1 MLVYQ
6 LFSPPV
12 FQYPRIVSIQNGYS
26 LVDRKNYEA
35 GLTEA
40 CYHHNCALLP
50 YSPLAGGV
58 LTGKYSK
65 DSVSPNARMNLFP
78 GFMARYRDSQNEAA
92 VDAYMRIAEEAGMS
106 PATLALSWC
115 YHREHVCSTI
125 IGATTL
131 DQLDENIKA
140 YDVKLN
146 EDILEKIHK
155 VYQKYT
161 DPTKAYGS

>member
-1 MLVYQ
+1 ML
-6 LFSPPV
+6 
-12 FQYPRIVSIQNGYS
+12 
-26 LVDRKNYEA
+26 DRKNYEA

-40 CYHHNCALLP
+40 CYHHDCALLP

-58 LTGKYSK
+58 LTGKYSE
-65 DSVSPNARMNLFP
+65 DSVSPKARMNLFP

-92 VDAYMRIAEEAGMS
+92 VEAYMRIAEGAGMS

-125 IGATTL
+125 IGATTQ

-140 YDVKLN
+140 YDIKLS